1 MSLYQQD
8 RRLTRSQALESTQ
21 VAVTLPG
28 QPILRLPGATLPGRV
43 FFTVE
48 DPGQGNRAGALI
60 EVFRERE
67 RTRGIARFKAMS
79 IGASGAVGSN
89 FIEPRSIIGGGHA
102 DFSGGVVV
110 LATALAGG
118 AAPTLNAWIDFAP
131 SPSPTAGRVPYSMD
145 VNLANG
151 LTAEFGPPPAG
162 ARYVTFYTNN
172 PAGAGGMTAEWLD
185 AAGVAVAAW
194 DSWAGGG
201 PQVAMAG
208 YSLAITNNAGAAA
221 LIGVSWT

>member
-8 RRLTRSQALESTQ
+8 RRLTRSQALESIQ

-43 FFTVE
+43 FFTIE

-118 AAPTLNAWIDFAP
+118 AVPTLNAWIDFAP

-151 LTAEFGPPPAG
+151 LAAEFGPPPAG

-185 AAGVAVAAW
+185 AAGAPAAAW
-194 DSWAGGG
+194 DSWAAGG

-208 YSLAITNNAGAAA
+208 YSLSITNNSGAGA